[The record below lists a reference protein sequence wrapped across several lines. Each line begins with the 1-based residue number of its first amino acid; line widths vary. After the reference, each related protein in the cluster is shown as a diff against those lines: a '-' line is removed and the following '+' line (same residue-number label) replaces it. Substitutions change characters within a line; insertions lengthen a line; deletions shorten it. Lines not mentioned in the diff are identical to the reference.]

1 MSPRHA
7 PVSHE
12 QALMLRRMTQSPYPT
27 AYITAVRI
35 TLTGQ
40 VDPAAL
46 HRSLDALA
54 VRHHAL
60 RTRFAPADTPAGNA
74 SGAFAGEWIQIVD
87 DPRPVEHQQHDFTDR
102 SPDGR
107 HQGIRA
113 IVEAFIGQPFDI
125 AEGHLLRTA
134 LVRTG
139 PDRWELLLAYHH
151 LIVDGWSLRI
161 LLEDLSALYGAES
174 GIPAPALAAAQPQPA
189 DHARAQRAAI
199 DPERR
204 ADGLRYWLDLLGNR
218 PQLLDLPADFERPAT
233 FMGQGADHS
242 FSLGPELHT
251 AVRRLAGQ
259 CGVTPFVV
267 FASAVT
273 VLMARLTGQRD
284 IVLSVPFFNR
294 TADYERVVTCMS
306 GPLLLLCE
314 IRPDDTFTDLVERTG
329 DRFFEALEHND
340 IPVTDLLDALV
351 AERGW
356 TRQDPPTVAVAMQN
370 YGLDEALTIAGVTAQ
385 THLESLHIAYTD
397 LVLNILDT
405 GESLDGIAVYRSELL
420 HADTVADWT
429 RDLAALLTDLVV
441 DPAAPLVAASLARA

>member
-1 MSPRHA
+1 
-7 PVSHE
+7 
-12 QALMLRRMTQSPYPT
+12 MTQSPYPT

-60 RTRFAPADTPAGNA
+60 RTRFAPAEAPAGTPAEAPAEAPVDGTPDIV
-74 SGAFAGEWIQIVD
+74 WTQIVD
-87 DPRPVEHQQHDFTDR
+87 VPRPVDHQQYDFTDR
-102 SPDGR
+102 GPDGR
-107 HQGIRA
+107 HEGIRA
-113 IVEAFIGQPFDI
+113 LVDSFIGRPFDI

-139 PDRWELLLAYHH
+139 HDRWELLLAYHH
-151 LIVDGWSLRI
+151 LVVDGWSLRI

-189 DHARAQRAAI
+189 DHARAQRATV

-204 ADGLRYWLDLLGNR
+204 ADGLRYWLDLLGDR
-218 PQLLDLPADFERPAT
+218 PQLLDLPVDFERPAT
-233 FMGQGADHS
+233 FMGQGADHG
-242 FSLGPELHT
+242 FSLGPELHA
-251 AVRRLAGQ
+251 AVRRIAGQ
-259 CGVTPFVV
+259 CAVTPFVV
-267 FASAVT
+267 LASAVG
-273 VLMARLTGQRD
+273 VLMSRLTGQHD

-294 TADYERVVTCMS
+294 TADYERVVTCMA

-314 IRPDDTFTDLVERTG
+314 IRPDDTFTTLVERTG

-340 IPVTDLLDALV
+340 IPVTELLDALV
-351 AERGW
+351 TERGW

-370 YGLDEALTIAGVTAQ
+370 YGLDDALTIAGVTAR

-397 LVLNILDT
+397 LVLNMLDT
-405 GESLDGIAVYRSELL
+405 GDSLDGIAIYRSELF
-420 HADTVADWT
+420 HPGTVADWT
-429 RDLAALLTDLVV
+429 RDLGVLLADLVAE
-441 DPAAPLVAASLARA
+441 PAAPLAAAPLAAAPLAQA

>member
-1 MSPRHA
+1 MSPHHA

-12 QALMLRRMTQSPYPT
+12 QALMLRRMNQSPYPT

-60 RTRFAPADTPAGNA
+60 RTRFVPAAP
-74 SGAFAGEWIQIVD
+74 AGEWTQAVD
-87 DPRPVEHQQHDFTDR
+87 APRPVHHEQHDFTGRD
-102 SPDGR
+102 PDDR

-113 IVEAFIGQPFDI
+113 LVDAFIGRPFDI
-125 AEGHLLRTA
+125 AGGHLLRTA

-139 PDRWELLLAYHH
+139 HDRWELLLAYHH

-174 GIPAPALAAAQPQPA
+174 GGPAPAPAAVQLQPA
-189 DHARAQRAAI
+189 DHARAQRTDTA
-199 DPERR
+199 PERH
-204 ADGLRYWLDLLGNR
+204 ATGLAHWLDLLGDR
-218 PQLLDLPADFERPAT
+218 PQLLGLPADFARPAT
-233 FMGQGADHS
+233 FMGRGADHA
-242 FSLGPELHT
+242 FSLGPALHT

-267 FASAVT
+267 LASAVGA
-273 VLMARLTGQRD
+273 LMSRLTGQHD

-294 TADYERVVTCMS
+294 TAAYERVVTCMA
-306 GPLLLLCE
+306 GPLFLLCE

-329 DRFFEALEHND
+329 DHFFDALEHHHV
-340 IPVTDLLDALV
+340 PATDLLDALV

-356 TRQDPPTVAVAMQN
+356 SRQDPPTVAVAMQN
-370 YGLDEALTIAGVTAQ
+370 YGLDDALKMPGITAR

-397 LVLNILDT
+397 LVFNMLDT
-405 GESLDGIAVYRSELL
+405 GDSLDGIAIYRSELL
-420 HADTVADWT
+420 RADTVAGWT
-429 RDLAALLTDLVV
+429 RDLAALLTELVD
-441 DPAAPLVAASLARA
+441 DPAAPLAAAGSVRG